1 MKNNIKLIG
10 LALLACV
17 VLSSC
22 AGQSIVLK
30 PNYDFSKIKRVAVLE
45 FEDAPY
51 VPNSGSMVSQLFI
64 QHLLSAGYNVIERDE
79 LNALLRERQLTM
91 QGIIS
96 NPDQAQEFGKI
107 SGIDAFVV
115 GSITECVPPQDIF
128 EGGGMTRY
136 VAAQVGVVCR
146 MVSVDTGEILWAGSD
161 TYDSMNMQTAFDY
174 LIGSLVNEL
183 VGDIRA
189 ASPKN

>member
-1 MKNNIKLIG
+1 M
-10 LALLACV
+10 
-17 VLSSC
+17 
-22 AGQSIVLK
+22 VLK
-30 PNYDFSKIKRVAVLE
+30 PNYDFSKIKRVAVLD
-45 FEDAPY
+45 FKDAPY
-51 VPNSGSMVSQLFI
+51 QPNSGAMVSQLFI
-64 QHLLSAGYNVIERDE
+64 VHLLSAGYNVIERGE
-79 LNALLRERQLTM
+79 LDALLRERQLTM
-91 QGIIS
+91 QGIIA

-115 GSITECVPPQDIF
+115 GSITQCVPPQDIF

-174 LIGSLVNEL
+174 LIYSLVREL
-183 VGDIRA
+183 AADIKSA
-189 ASPKN
+189 ETGK

>member
-1 MKNNIKLIG
+1 
-10 LALLACV
+10 
-17 VLSSC
+17 
-22 AGQSIVLK
+22 
-30 PNYDFSKIKRVAVLE
+30 
-45 FEDAPY
+45 
-51 VPNSGSMVSQLFI
+51 
-64 QHLLSAGYNVIERDE
+64 
-79 LNALLRERQLTM
+79 M
-91 QGIIS
+91 QGIIA

-115 GSITECVPPQDIF
+115 GSITQCVPPQDIF

-174 LIGSLVNEL
+174 LIYSLVREL
-183 VGDIRA
+183 AADIKSA
-189 ASPKN
+189 ETGK

>member
-1 MKNNIKLIG
+1 MINKIKLIG
-10 LALLACV
+10 TAILACAF
-17 VLSSC
+17 LASC
-22 AGQSIVLK
+22 AGQSMVLK
-30 PNYDFSKIKRVAVLE
+30 PNYDFSKIKRVAVLD
-45 FEDAPY
+45 FKDAPY
-51 VPNSGSMVSQLFI
+51 QPNSGAMVSQLFI
-64 QHLLSAGYNVIERDE
+64 VHLLSAGYNVIERGE
-79 LNALLRERQLTM
+79 LDALLRERQLTM
-91 QGIIS
+91 QGIIA

-115 GSITECVPPQDIF
+115 GSITQCVPPQDIF

-174 LIGSLVNEL
+174 LIYSLVREL
-183 VGDIRA
+183 AADIKSA
-189 ASPKN
+189 ETGK